1 MQLWWRTL
9 LIGVTGG
16 IASNASAASDFDLE
30 RVEDGNRTKLSDT
43 IDPGRLLDAPPEPG
57 TAPASAIGEAQR
69 AEADATKAH
78 ADQPPPPTAA
88 RNRHELSI
96 GIGGGVVPSY
106 VGSNNYVFT
115 PGLAIRG
122 KVHNFSFS
130 SRGTNLTVDLAREK
144 PGADTDIIFGPA
156 FNYRADRTRR
166 ISDAQVRLLGRVDAG
181 WEVGAWMG
189 IRQKHVFFKKGY
201 DTVSFRTRI
210 VREIGG
216 GHGSTMISPSI
227 DYGLALS
234 PSLFVA
240 ASASADRV
248 GKGFGR
254 TYFNIT
260 PAGSLAS
267 GLPVYTAAGQK
278 GGWMRSSFNLV
289 AAKSLS
295 GGLND
300 KGWSFVALASIGRL
314 HGRYKDS
321 PIVSQAGSKRQRMFG
336 AGIAYT
342 F

>member
-1 MQLWWRTL
+1 MPVRLLLRTVL
-9 LIGVTGG
+9 MTVTGG
-16 IASNASAASDFDLE
+16 IASGASAASEFDLE
-30 RVEDGNRTKLSDT
+30 RFGDDTRQRLSDT
-43 IDPGRLLDAPPEPG
+43 IDPGRLLDAPPGPATAVGEPAQAESEPVA
-57 TAPASAIGEAQR
+57 TTANRPPAPA
-69 AEADATKAH
+69 
-78 ADQPPPPTAA
+78 AA
-88 RNRHELSI
+88 RNRHEISI

-122 KVHNFSFS
+122 KIDNFSFS
-130 SRGTNLTVDLAREK
+130 SRGTNLTVDLARER

-156 FNYRADRTRR
+156 LNYRADRTRR
-166 ISDAQVRLLGRVDAG
+166 ISDPQVRLLGKVDAG

-201 DTVSFRTRI
+201 DTLSFRTRI
-210 VREIGG
+210 VKEIGG

-254 TYFNIT
+254 TYFNVT
-260 PAGSLAS
+260 PAGALAS

-278 GGWMRSSFNLV
+278 GGWLRSSFNLV

-300 KGWSFVALASIGRL
+300 KGWSLVALASLGRL

-321 PIVSQAGSKRQRMFG
+321 PIVAQAGSRRQRMFG